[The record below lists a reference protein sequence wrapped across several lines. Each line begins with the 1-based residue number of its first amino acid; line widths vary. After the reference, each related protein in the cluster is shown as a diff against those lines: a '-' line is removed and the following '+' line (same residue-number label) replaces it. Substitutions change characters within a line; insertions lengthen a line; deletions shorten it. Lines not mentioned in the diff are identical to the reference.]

1 MSVEEVKQRIDQ
13 IIADEEY
20 DGILP
25 LLLFHKELTE
35 QDNDLATVCYLCI
48 IYEQEKK
55 AGCPVIFSKVSN
67 MEELVERYTRL
78 KFYLRRIEFCVTGN
92 QMGTFY
98 EFLTRNRVSS
108 YELLQ
113 VIDFSVIHKEKVL
126 EMIKGGAENMDT
138 TSRDSQEKVICT
150 ENTDMDVEG
159 EDEICFIICTN
170 DQLYAQECIYYI
182 NQLHVPEGYRIN
194 ILTVEEARSLA
205 AGYNE
210 AMQYSK
216 AKYKVYLHHDTFII
230 YPDFIQECLGLFQSN
245 QQIGLIGNLGV
256 ERMPASGVMW
266 DGQRYG
272 MLYEQHIYE
281 SKLLA
286 NAISLEL
293 PYLEVEAIDGFLMVT
308 QYDIPW
314 REDLFTKWDFY
325 DCAQSM
331 EFMRKGYK
339 VVVPNMK
346 FPWVIH
352 DCGFLN
358 LGNYDKEKEKF
369 IKEYL
374 QNV

>member
-1 MSVEEVKQRIDQ
+1 
-13 IIADEEY
+13 
-20 DGILP
+20 
-25 LLLFHKELTE
+25 
-35 QDNDLATVCYLCI
+35 
-48 IYEQEKK
+48 
-55 AGCPVIFSKVSN
+55 

-126 EMIKGGAENMDT
+126 EMIKGGAENMDN

-230 YPDFIQECLGLFQSN
+230 S
-245 QQIGLIGNLGV
+245 
-256 ERMPASGVMW
+256 
-266 DGQRYG
+266 
-272 MLYEQHIYE
+272 
-281 SKLLA
+281 
-286 NAISLEL
+286 
-293 PYLEVEAIDGFLMVT
+293 
-308 QYDIPW
+308 
-314 REDLFTKWDFY
+314 
-325 DCAQSM
+325 
-331 EFMRKGYK
+331 
-339 VVVPNMK
+339 
-346 FPWVIH
+346 
-352 DCGFLN
+352 
-358 LGNYDKEKEKF
+358 
-369 IKEYL
+369 
-374 QNV
+374 

>member
-150 ENTDMDVEG
+150 ENTDMDVE
-159 EDEICFIICTN
+159 EKTRSVSSSVRMISFMRRSVFIISISCM
-170 DQLYAQECIYYI
+170 C
-182 NQLHVPEGYRIN
+182 R
-194 ILTVEEARSLA
+194 R
-205 AGYNE
+205 
-210 AMQYSK
+210 
-216 AKYKVYLHHDTFII
+216 DT
-230 YPDFIQECLGLFQSN
+230 E
-245 QQIGLIGNLGV
+245 LI
-256 ERMPASGVMW
+256 
-266 DGQRYG
+266 
-272 MLYEQHIYE
+272 
-281 SKLLA
+281 
-286 NAISLEL
+286 
-293 PYLEVEAIDGFLMVT
+293 F
-308 QYDIPW
+308 
-314 REDLFTKWDFY
+314 
-325 DCAQSM
+325 
-331 EFMRKGYK
+331 
-339 VVVPNMK
+339 
-346 FPWVIH
+346 
-352 DCGFLN
+352 
-358 LGNYDKEKEKF
+358 
-369 IKEYL
+369 
-374 QNV
+374 